1 MEKLKTGAKAQGTKR
16 QWEQVDMDMDAK
28 RTLYALPAPTITPS
42 YVPPVP
48 VPVAPPVPPRPAPT
62 TYAPPPTSYVP
73 PGPVPVAPVP
83 TPVGPVT
90 ALTPHRGVTT
100 PVGPETVTTPVG
112 PVTNPTPVL
121 KSSAFLF
128 PLRRRRQSLA
138 APTQAAA
145 PSPAPTEPKPPEPK
159 PPAPTQQ
166 PPAEQIQP
174 PAASTTPTGEAP
186 SPATPI
192 TELALRTR
200 LPPVEVAPE
209 GGSASPVALEEGS
222 ASPVAPEGGS
232 ASPVAPAG
240 GSASPRDPP
249 APPEGAST
257 SPVGTVQP
265 DDVCPGCICN
275 PCECQPK
282 EEEITCAFCHEP
294 FKSTAADV
302 MKMPECPHM
311 FHRECVNRY
320 CEVTGKALNK
330 ACPYKCTRPADDPY
344 ESDEGGVSV
353 VGTLVTPSGVQV
365 GGSSSSGSGS
375 VTIL

>member
-1 MEKLKTGAKAQGTKR
+1 MEKLRTGPKAQGTKR
-16 QWEQVDMDMDAK
+16 QWEQVDMDAK

-42 YVPPVP
+42 YVPPV
-48 VPVAPPVPPRPAPT
+48 
-62 TYAPPPTSYVP
+62 
-73 PGPVPVAPVP
+73 PVPVAPVP

-112 PVTNPTPVL
+112 PVTNPTPVP

-138 APTQAAA
+138 APTKAAA
-145 PSPAPTEPKPPEPK
+145 PTQAAAPTEPKPPEPK

-174 PAASTTPTGEAP
+174 PAPTQQPPAEQTQQPPAPTQQPPAASTTTPTGETP
-186 SPATPI
+186 SPATPL
-192 TELALRTR
+192 TDLALRTR

-209 GGSASPVALEEGS
+209 GGSASPVA
-222 ASPVAPEGGS
+222 
-232 ASPVAPAG
+232 PAG
-240 GSASPRDPP
+240 GSTSPRDPP

-257 SPVGTVQP
+257 SPVRTVQP

-344 ESDEGGVSV
+344 SSDEGGVSV
-353 VGTLVTPSGVQV
+353 VGTLVTPSGVHV
-365 GGSSSSGSGS
+365 GGSSSSSSGSGS
-375 VTIL
+375 PTIL